1 MKSTKHNFPIK
12 NTVKFLAYC
21 KDKAI
26 QQKILATAPDPII
39 KAICNAALNAK
50 QGDVHLN
57 NHQKTLLRKNRKFI
71 QSLTQKEI
79 PIQKKRKLLVQKGGS
94 IAGVVIPI
102 ILSAVLSSLGST
114 LFQK

>member
-1 MKSTKHNFPIK
+1 MQRQGNS
-12 NTVKFLAYC
+12 AE
-21 KDKAI
+21 
-26 QQKILATAPDPII
+26 ILATAPDPII

-57 NHQKTLLRKNRKFI
+57 KRQKRLLRKNRNFVK
-71 QSLTQKEI
+71 SLTQKDI
-79 PIQKKRKLLVQKGGS
+79 PIQKKRKLLLQKGGS